1 MFFEIVGLVLGL
13 RWERLWYIVIIKI
26 IVWVMFAMYVM
37 IVLYCIVIL
46 VLGLRWFGLVINLF
60 IKVIINGK
68 NLVNDKEML
77 FVINIIWFIFL
88 MLWNSE
94 WWRNYKRVMM
104 MNVVMYIRNF
114 GYILR
119 IVLLILFWWIFCFF
133 GKFFVVMFRINRVV
147 IMENILLL
155 KYFILFVLI

>member
-13 RWERLWYIVIIKI
+13 RWEWLWYIVIIKI
-26 IVWVMFAMYVM
+26 IVWVMFVMYVM